1 MRWSK
6 HRTRAAFTPLP
17 RDRMAEAGACGRA
30 VAALPDFAMGSGP
43 GPSCSAMPGAAKMLG
58 RHLARDW
65 YGVAMRQSAQ

>member
-1 MRWSK
+1 
-6 HRTRAAFTPLP
+6 
-17 RDRMAEAGACGRA
+17 MAEAGACGRA